1 MNYYIN
7 KIREFMYGRNGLDD
21 LGRVTIG
28 AYIVIAVLKIIMPCT
43 LVDALSLI
51 CAVIFIYRF
60 FSKNIYK
67 RQLENRK
74 YLDIKS
80 KFFSWYDAGNR
91 NSSMRRKYIFK
102 NCPHCGA
109 KLRLPRKRGKHVCNC
124 PRCYKD
130 FDVRVW

>member
-1 MNYYIN
+1 MNYIN
-7 KIREFMYGRNGLDD
+7 KIREFMYQRNGMDE
-21 LGRVTIG
+21 LGRVNIWVCIILAG
-28 AYIVIAVLKIIMPCT
+28 LKIIMPCA

-51 CAVIFIYRF
+51 SWVVFIYRF

-67 RQLENRK
+67 RQQENAK
-74 YLDIKS
+74 FFELKE
-80 KFFSWYDAGNR
+80 KFFSWYDAGDR
-91 NSSMRRKYIFK
+91 RSSMRRNYIFK

-124 PRCYKD
+124 PRCQRD